1 MCISA
6 ICISSLENLFMS
18 IAYFLIQL
26 FVFLFWSCNSSL
38 YILDTSPLSNILFA
52 NIFSHSVD
60 YIFTSLNNI
69 L

>member
-1 MCISA
+1 M
-6 ICISSLENLFMS
+6 F

-26 FVFLFWSCNSSL
+26 FVFLFCSCNTSL

-52 NIFSHSVD
+52 NILCHSVD
-60 YIFTSLNNI
+60 YIFISLNNI